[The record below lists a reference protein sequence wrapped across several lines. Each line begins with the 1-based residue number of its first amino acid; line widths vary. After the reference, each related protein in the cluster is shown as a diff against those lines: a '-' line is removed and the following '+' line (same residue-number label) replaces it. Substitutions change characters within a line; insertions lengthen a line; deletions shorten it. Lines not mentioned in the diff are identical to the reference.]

1 MSKRITVGILVAS
14 AILVS
19 GSAAFALATDII
31 VDVRPA
37 SLLVNWNAADFKA
50 KGSTDFGDGQQ
61 FEELEQPNSVS
72 TLPNLKVGVGIDT
85 GSAYLDL
92 TGGAGMLV
100 NDRFRSV
107 MLDVDAAYQYKFQK
121 NVLLGPHF
129 GLGYFM
135 SPDWYGDAD
144 IEFSDSMGALFG
156 VQLSVGF
163 DILFT
168 FAIDYAHIQPFDVES
183 VAENWETS
191 DDSVDF
197 SGLLFQFG
205 MKGRF

>member
-1 MSKRITVGILVAS
+1 MMRKIAVSSVIVFLVFLS
-14 AILVS
+14 NSV
-19 GSAAFALATDII
+19 FAVVKDII

-37 SLLVNWNAADFKA
+37 SLLVNWNADDFKV
-50 KGSTDFGDGQQ
+50 KGPTDFKDGQQ
-61 FEELEQPNSVS
+61 FEQLEQPNSVS
-72 TLPNLKVGVGIDT
+72 TVPNLKLGVGIDM

-92 TGGAGMLV
+92 TGGAGMLI

-107 MLDVDAAYQYKFQK
+107 MFDADAAYQYKFQK
-121 NVLLGPHF
+121 NVLFGPHV
-129 GLGYFM
+129 GVGYFTA
-135 SPDWYGDAD
+135 PDWYGDAEID
-144 IEFSDSMGALFG
+144 FSDSMSTMVG

-168 FAIDYAHIQPFDVES
+168 FAIDYAYIQPFDATTTEPW
-183 VAENWETS
+183 VAS
-191 DDSVDF
+191 DDSIDF

>member
-1 MSKRITVGILVAS
+1 MSKRVTLAILVVS

-19 GSAAFALATDII
+19 GSAFAVAKDII

-37 SLLVNWNAADFKA
+37 SLLVNWNADSFKVT
-50 KGSTDFGDGQQ
+50 GTDTRGYEQV
-61 FEELEQPNSVS
+61 EQPNSVS
-72 TLPNLKVGVGIDT
+72 TVPNLKLGVGIDT

-92 TGGAGMLV
+92 TGGAGMLI

-107 MLDVDAAYQYKFQK
+107 MLDVDGAYQHKFQK
-121 NVLLGPHF
+121 NVLFGPHV
-129 GLGYFM
+129 GLGYFTA
-135 SPDWYGDAD
+135 PDWYGDAD
-144 IEFSDSMGALFG
+144 VEFSDSMGVLFG
-156 VQLSVGF
+156 IQLSVGF

-168 FAIDYAHIQPFDVES
+168 FAVDYALIDPFDATTTEPW
-183 VAENWETS
+183 VASE
-191 DDSVDF
+191 DSVDF

>member
-1 MSKRITVGILVAS
+1 MKKRFAVGILVAS
-14 AILVS
+14 AILAS
-19 GSAAFALATDII
+19 GTAFAVATDII

-37 SLLVNWNAADFKA
+37 SLLVNWNAENFKV
-50 KGSTDFGDGQQ
+50 KGPTKFKDGQQ

-72 TLPNLKVGVGIDT
+72 TIPNLKLGVGIDT
-85 GSAYLDL
+85 GNAYVDL
-92 TGGAGMLV
+92 TGGAGMMV
-100 NDRFRSV
+100 NDRFRSL
-107 MLDVDAAYQYKFQK
+107 MLDLDAAYQFKFRK
-121 NVLLGPHF
+121 NVLFGPHV

-135 SPDWYGDAD
+135 NPDWYGDAE
-144 IEFSDSMGALFG
+144 IEFSDSSGVLFG

-168 FAIDYAHIQPFDVES
+168 FAIDYAYIQPFDATVKEPW
-183 VAENWETS
+183 VAS